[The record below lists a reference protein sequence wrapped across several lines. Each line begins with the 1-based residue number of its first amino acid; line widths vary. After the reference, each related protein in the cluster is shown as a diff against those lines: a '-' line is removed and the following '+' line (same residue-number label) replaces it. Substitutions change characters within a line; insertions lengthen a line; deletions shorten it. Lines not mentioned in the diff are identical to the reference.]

1 MIPQKRFGRT
11 GHMSTRTIFGAAAL
25 WKVSQAEADATL
37 DVLLEYGVN
46 HIDTAISYGESELR
60 IGPWMKRYRQE
71 FFLATKLHARDYDSA
86 WDSIRQSLER
96 LQVDQ
101 VDLLQLH
108 NVSDEEAWEQVM
120 RPGGPLEAVLEAK
133 KQGLTRFI
141 GITGHDTRIAALHL
155 RSLEQADFD
164 AVLLPYSYILMKNSQ
179 YAADF
184 NRLLA
189 VCRERNVA
197 VQTIK
202 SLVRRP
208 WGDREATRATWYEP
222 LEIQEDIDLAVHWVL
237 GNPDVFLNTTG
248 DIHVLPR
255 VLDAASRFQAR
266 PSDAAME
273 ELLARQEMAPL
284 FPLD

>member
-1 MIPQKRFGRT
+1 MIEKKAFGRT
-11 GHMSTRTIFGAAAL
+11 GHLSSRTIFGAAAL
-25 WKVSQAEADATL
+25 GHVSQAEADRTL
-37 DVLLEYGVN
+37 DALLSYGVN
-46 HIDTAISYGESELR
+46 HIDTAISYGEAEVR
-60 IGPWMKRYRQE
+60 IGPWMKRHRHD

-86 WDSIRQSLER
+86 RDSIRRSLER
-96 LQVDQ
+96 LQVDH

-108 NVSDEEAWEQVM
+108 NVSDDEAWEQVM
-120 RPGGPLEAVLEAK
+120 QPGGALEAVLEAK

-141 GITGHDTRIAALHL
+141 GVTGHDTKIAALHL

-164 AVLLPYSYILMKNSQ
+164 AVLLPYSYILMRNQQ
-179 YAADF
+179 YARDF
-184 NRLLA
+184 QRLLT

-208 WGDREATRATWYEP
+208 WGDRQPTRATWYEP
-222 LEIQEDIDLAVHWVL
+222 LEEQADIDLAVHWVL

-248 DIHVLPR
+248 DIHILPR
-255 VLDAASRFQAR
+255 VLDAAARFQAR
-266 PSDAAME
+266 PSNEQME
-273 ELLARQEMAPL
+273 DLLVRQEMTPI

>member
-1 MIPQKRFGRT
+1 MIPKKLFGRT
-11 GHMSTRTIFGAAAL
+11 GHLSTRTIFGAAAL
-25 WKVSQAEADATL
+25 GRVSQSEADATL

-60 IGPWMKRYRQE
+60 IGPWMRRYRQE

-86 WDSIRQSLER
+86 WDSIRRSLER
-96 LQVDQ
+96 LQVDH

-108 NVSDEEAWEQVM
+108 NVSDEKAWEQVM
-120 RPGGPLEAVLEAK
+120 RPHGPLEAVLEAK

-141 GITGHDTRIAALHL
+141 GITGHDTRIASLHL

-164 AVLLPYSYILMKNSQ
+164 AVLLPYSYILMKNQQ

-184 NRLLA
+184 ERLLA
-189 VCRERNVA
+189 VCQKRNIA

-208 WGDREATRATWYEP
+208 WGDKSPTRSTWYEP
-222 LEIQEDIDLAVHWVL
+222 LEEQRDIDLAVHWVL

-248 DIHVLPR
+248 DIHILPKI
-255 VLDAASRFQAR
+255 LDAASRFSTR
-266 PSDAAME
+266 PSDTEME
-273 ELLARQEMAPL
+273 ELLIRQEMRPL

>member
-1 MIPQKRFGRT
+1 MIPTEPFGRT
-11 GHMSTRTIFGAAAL
+11 GHLSTRTIFGAAAL
-25 WKVSQAEADATL
+25 GHVSQAEADRTL
-37 DVLLEYGVN
+37 DVLLSYGVN
-46 HIDTAISYGESELR
+46 HIDTAISYGDSELR

-71 FFLATKLHARDYDSA
+71 FFLATKLHARDKVSA

-96 LQVDQ
+96 LQVDY

-108 NVSDEEAWEQVM
+108 NVSDEEAWGQVM
-120 RPGGPLEAVLEAK
+120 RPGGALEALLEAK

-141 GITGHDTRIAALHL
+141 GITGHDTKIAALHL

-164 AVLLPYSYILMKNSQ
+164 AVLLPYSYILMKNQQ

-184 NRLLA
+184 ERLLA

-202 SLVRRP
+202 SLARRP
-208 WGDREATRATWYEP
+208 WGDRKPTCSTWYEP
-222 LEIQEDIDLAVHWVL
+222 LEEQSDIDLAVHWVL

-248 DIHVLPR
+248 DIHLLPK
-255 VLDAASRFQAR
+255 VLDAASRFETIPPR
-266 PSDAAME
+266 DAME
-273 ELLARQEMAPL
+273 DLLARQAMEPL
-284 FPLD
+284 FPLN